1 MLLAIPNIGRVQK
14 GQYYTRPGELCG
26 FIYLF
31 DCTNN
36 LSSILHVR
44 KAFNT
49 NSNLTKPFNCQTAR
63 TGGGYVPPLG
73 LRLLGDLG
81 MMMGW

>member
-1 MLLAIPNIGRVQK
+1 MVKK
-14 GQYYTRPGELCG
+14 GLCLPHPGELWG
-26 FIYLF
+26 LIYLF

-36 LSSILHVR
+36 LPSTIHVR

>member
-1 MLLAIPNIGRVQK
+1 MLLAIPYIGRVQK

-44 KAFNT
+44 KAFNI
-49 NSNLTKPFNCQTAR
+49 NFNLPFNNPNLCQTAR
-63 TGGGYVPPLG
+63 TGGGYVPHL
-73 LRLLGDLG
+73 
-81 MMMGW
+81 